1 MFYINWRVEL
11 TQAYNYIGYQLY
23 QQRQRQLEYYQR
35 GFYQRM
41 YLI

>member
-23 QQRQRQLEYYQR
+23 QQRQLEYYQC